1 MFLKP
6 SEDRRKSGHLRAE
19 FHLVIS
25 VSVGGIVIQM
35 GLAIQ
40 LDHRFG
46 SKWLLNKFHWFGCTG
61 SYACRDTKVQIL
73 LPRISD
79 DSSILGTTIDEQ
91 INDEAEV
98 DIELEG
104 LLSIAATAG
113 DDQVVSMHGGRMYKL
128 SHSVCWTQYIFEHYY
143 VTVLR
148 KRDHFSKLGKK
159 NFFFFFFSS

>member
-1 MFLKP
+1 M
-6 SEDRRKSGHLRAE
+6 E
-19 FHLVIS
+19 
-25 VSVGGIVIQM
+25 
-35 GLAIQ
+35 LAIQ

-79 DSSILGTTIDEQ
+79 DSSILGTTSDEQ

-128 SHSVCWTQYIFEHYY
+128 SHSVCWRQYRFEHNGNAPFHSMGLIK
-143 VTVLR
+143 VTSQSPAPASYDSDDQYSQQGEVEGTR
-148 KRDHFSKLGKK
+148 QGQDPE
-159 NFFFFFFSS
+159 SS